1 MDKRRAY
8 DRFLHTIWASE
19 IKNINDHLPKHFKT
33 LKELLQ
39 EEKPHVITRD
49 GSKYPLDKEELK
61 TIANLLS
68 KEYHSKLKLP
78 IILIRRIGLGPGV
91 FSIGGGK
98 VENFVIR
105 KVLNLTDKSYPDE
118 DQSHPYLYRPQI
130 RKLRREFRT
139 ITIIGFGA
147 PDKPLQ

>member
-8 DRFLHTIWASE
+8 DRFLHTIWSSE

-49 GSKYPLDKEELK
+49 GSKYPLDKKELK
-61 TIANLLS
+61 TVANLLS
-68 KEYHSKLKLP
+68 NEYHSKLKLP

-98 VENFVIR
+98 IENFV
-105 KVLNLTDKSYPDE
+105 
-118 DQSHPYLYRPQI
+118 
-130 RKLRREFRT
+130 
-139 ITIIGFGA
+139 
-147 PDKPLQ
+147 